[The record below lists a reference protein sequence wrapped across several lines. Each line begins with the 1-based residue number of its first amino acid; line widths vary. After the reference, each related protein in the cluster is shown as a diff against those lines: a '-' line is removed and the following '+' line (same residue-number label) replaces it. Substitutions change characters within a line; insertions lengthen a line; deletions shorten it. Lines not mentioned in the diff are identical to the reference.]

1 MNSKKYLFVNGSFNE
16 IPLIKATH
24 NLGFYVI
31 TSGNDPKGEGH
42 PFSDEYCPTDYSN
55 PENIYNLAKEKK
67 VDAICSCGN
76 DFGAISASY
85 ACDKLGLPGHD
96 SLQTCLYFHE
106 KDQFKKLCSDLNLNT
121 PRSYSFTSKEDAIK
135 HLGGV
140 KYPQI
145 VKPSDLGGGKGISV
159 ISSYE
164 EGLLAIDTAFKMSKV
179 KTILIEDYIK
189 GEQHGFTCYIKNKKV
204 EFVYYTDDYSYLNPY
219 MVWVAIPHNT
229 GKDKELIQG
238 IVDDVEAMA
247 KYANMQDGM
256 LTIQLIVKDGKPYY
270 IETMRRCLGN
280 LHYKCISWDLGLD
293 VYELFVAT
301 EAGLDTSKYLNGDY
315 KLKSFSAFMGVY
327 ADKNGIF
334 NGYSINEE
342 FKKYVQDDFLTEQIG
357 YEIHD
362 YLKEKLAMIFFKF
375 DSEEER
381 DYFVKNMRNVVKVD
395 VK

>member
-1 MNSKKYLFVNGSFNE
+1 MNKKILLVNGSFNE
-16 IPLIKATH
+16 VPLIDAAH
-24 NLGFYVI
+24 RLGFYVI

-42 PFSDEYCPTDYSN
+42 KFSDEYAPTDYSQPN
-55 PENIYNLAKEKK
+55 NIYELAKAKK

-106 KDQFKKLCSDLNLNT
+106 KDQFKKLCDELGLNT
-121 PRSYSFTSKEDAIK
+121 PKSFSFASKEAAIK
-135 HLGGV
+135 HLDNV
-140 KYPQI
+140 RYPQI

-159 ISSYE
+159 INSYE
-164 EGLLAIDTAFKMSKV
+164 EGLKAIDLAFQLSKV
-179 KTILIEDYIK
+179 KTVLIEDYIQ
-189 GEQHGFTCYIKNKKV
+189 GEQHGFTCYIRNKKV

-219 MVWVAIPHNT
+219 MVWTAIPHKRGQDT
-229 GKDKELIQG
+229 ELVQK
-238 IVDDVEAMA
+238 IVDDVEKMA
-247 KYANMQDGM
+247 KYANMHDGM
-256 LTIQLIVKDGKPYY
+256 LTIQLIIRDGEPFY

-280 LHYKCISWDLGLD
+280 FHYRCMSWDLGVD

-301 EAGLDTSKYLNGDY
+301 EAGVDTSRYFKDSYE
-315 KLKSFSAFMGVY
+315 LKSFSAFMGVY

-334 NGYSINEE
+334 NGYSISEKY
-342 FKKYVQDDFLTEQIG
+342 KKYVQGEMLVEQIG
-357 YEIHD
+357 YSISD

-375 DSEEER
+375 DTEEER
-381 DYFVKNMRNVVKVD
+381 DHFVNNMRDIVKVD

>member
-1 MNSKKYLFVNGSFNE
+1 MKNKKYLFVNGSFNE
-16 IPLIKATH
+16 MPLIKAAH
-24 NLGFYVI
+24 DLGFYVI

-42 PFSDEYCPTDYSN
+42 QYSDEYCPTDYSN
-55 PENIYNLAKEKK
+55 PENIFNLAKEKQ

-85 ACDKLGLPGHD
+85 ACEKLGLPGHD

-106 KDQFKKLCSDLNLNT
+106 KDQFKKLCSALNLNT
-121 PRSYSFTSKEDAIK
+121 PRSYSFNDKQEAIK
-135 HLGGV
+135 HLDNV
-140 KYPQI
+140 RYPQI

-164 EGLLAIDTAFKMSKV
+164 EGLEAIEIAFKMSKV
-179 KTILIEDYIK
+179 KTVLIEDYIQ

-204 EFVYYTDDYSYLNPY
+204 EFVYYTDDFSYLNPY
-219 MVWVAIPHNT
+219 MVWVAIPHNK
-229 GKDKELIQG
+229 GKDLPLIQK
-238 IVDDVEAMA
+238 IVSDVELMA
-247 KYANMQDGM
+247 DYANMHDGM
-256 LTIQLIVKDGKPYY
+256 LTIQLIVRDEQPFY

-280 LHYKCISWDLGLD
+280 LHYRCISWDLGLD
-293 VYELFVAT
+293 VYELFIAT
-301 EAGLDTSKYLNGDY
+301 EAGLDTSKYLKGNY
-315 KLKSFSAFMGVY
+315 ELKSFSAFMGVY
-327 ADKNGIF
+327 ADKNGTF
-334 NGYSINEE
+334 NGYTISEE
-342 FKKYVQDDFLTEQIG
+342 FKKYVQDDFLTEEIG
-357 YEIHD
+357 YQIHD